1 MDSFQNEMP
10 KWSPQYLTK
19 WIEWV
24 RNNGNFPPAR
34 LDRLMS
40 LANER
45 RMREFWDWVGV
56 IEFARA
62 PILRNSHT
70 IAEAIIRATQLPNF
84 PGNLTP
90 AQRDA
95 YFEKVRKYTLAL
107 MELLRD
113 TKFDTGIS
121 QEVTDDEMDAP
132 LGDKLRHWGDGESE
146 DGDIVAFNVGING
159 VYRMH
164 YDYPGSN
171 LTETLAELY
180 EWTFWDDQWDGR
192 IFSSSTPIVQ
202 TNSDSAR
209 VVYFTCSL
217 YDWFTQYGVEMP
229 FPILATVANVALDLG
244 ADEQVDEEAVRKQ
257 VRRYQARRAKFM
269 AEHPP
274 AFDGDT
280 GQNFEKLDDSVLSD
294 PF

>member
-1 MDSFQNEMP
+1 
-10 KWSPQYLTK
+10 
-19 WIEWV
+19 
-24 RNNGNFPPAR
+24 
-34 LDRLMS
+34 
-40 LANER
+40 
-45 RMREFWDWVGV
+45 
-56 IEFARA
+56 
-62 PILRNSHT
+62 
-70 IAEAIIRATQLPNF
+70 
-84 PGNLTP
+84 
-90 AQRDA
+90 
-95 YFEKVRKYTLAL
+95 